1 MLVSDETKKLKQQH
15 FDSYKKSVMD
25 IIENNSNL
33 LVNEDIAGLIKK
45 PPLNSM
51 DKIKN
56 KFLSVAKKNKLVV
69 DSDKM
74 EDALEKYRKDVI
86 KHFDEITKSRIDFYN
101 KIVNKFKVDETV
113 KILKKDINS
122 FDKKFKNS
130 IKKVIEDSITKNF
143 NNNINKIISNLDNQ
157 DIKDLDKYL
166 TNIYIKDIMES
177 VDIKIL
183 VKDATMVNSI
193 KEATET
199 YLFTLENSRL
209 FD

>member
-1 MLVSDETKKLKQQH
+1 MSDETKKLKQQH